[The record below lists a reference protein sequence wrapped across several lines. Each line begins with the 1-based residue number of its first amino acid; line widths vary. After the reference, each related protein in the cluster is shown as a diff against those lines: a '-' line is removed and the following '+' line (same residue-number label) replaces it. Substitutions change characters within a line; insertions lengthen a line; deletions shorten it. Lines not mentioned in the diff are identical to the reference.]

1 MLRIESLTLKSQGTG
16 DKAALRSENGEPM
29 TQEEQTAVEPAD
41 INLLDGHNYYCRAS
55 LAPVAAS
62 LAAAYAAR

>member
-1 MLRIESLTLKSQGTG
+1 
-16 DKAALRSENGEPM
+16 M